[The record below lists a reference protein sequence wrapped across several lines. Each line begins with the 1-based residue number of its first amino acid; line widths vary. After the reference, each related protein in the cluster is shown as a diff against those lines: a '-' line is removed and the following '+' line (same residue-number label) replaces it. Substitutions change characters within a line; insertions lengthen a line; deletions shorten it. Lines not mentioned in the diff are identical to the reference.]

1 VREELL
7 RNYYKKRRFFILFF
21 ISLIVLMVIFAF
33 FSYKLVSDEFDKSI
47 NSKLKSAALNTAFVL
62 GEDFFD
68 RASRGEVYTDEDI
81 DNTLKLTKLAQ
92 NEGVDYVYSMIQR
105 NGKIYF
111 TSSSATKGEIAENKV
126 FNYMEEYPEASDKL
140 RNIFKDFKPFYEVS
154 SDRWGTFKSILIP
167 LKTQEGTEYIV
178 GADVKI
184 DRILAKKR
192 EFLKYVFVFSLLVLL
207 GLLIFAYKIRKILKE
222 ELIVINNLQSRLQTE
237 IDNKTKELRE
247 LNEHLEERVKEE
259 VRKNRE
265 KDKQLLARSRLA
277 QMGEA
282 ISLVA
287 HQWRQPLSSITLLM
301 AQAKM
306 MFDRKNINKN
316 TLDKCTNEV
325 KNSVFYLNDT
335 IELFRNFFKV
345 ENEKNLYEINK
356 IVENVLNMQKI
367 ILQSKNI
374 KLELKLNSNQKVYV
388 FMNEIMQAVMD
399 IIKNSIDELEKRNIK
414 DPVIKIETKDNKII
428 ISDNAGGIDEKIINK
443 IFDPYFS
450 TKKDGTGLG
459 LYMSKV
465 IIEEHHNGK
474 LEVKNNE
481 EGAEFIITLPT
492 STQ

>member
-1 VREELL
+1 MREELL

-105 NGKIYF
+105 NGEIYF

-178 GADVKI
+178 GADIKI
-184 DRILAKKR
+184 NRILAKKK
-192 EFLKYVFVFSLLVLL
+192 EFLKYIFIFSLLVLL

-277 QMGEA
+277 QMEEA
-282 ISLVA
+282 ISLIA
-287 HQWRQPLSSITLLM
+287 HQWRQPLSSITLLV

-316 TLDKCTNEV
+316 TLDKCSNEV

-414 DPVIKIETKDNKII
+414 EPVIKIETKDNKII
-428 ISDNAGGIDEKIINK
+428 ISDNAGGIDEKIIDK

-465 IIEEHHNGK
+465 IVEEHHNGK